1 MNRLVTLALVS
12 TVALVASGF
21 CLNAAAEQP
30 EADDATLVIEGVSSP
45 TWSGNAMI
53 CLFNTEDAFK
63 SADMHKPEKDE
74 QSFKSV
80 QDVRIQYRPTRAAGL
95 SKNRIIDKSC
105 TTGSPCS

>member
-30 EADDATLVIEGVSSP
+30 EADDATLVIEGVGF
-45 TWSGNAMI
+45 TDMVGNAMI

-63 SADMHKPEKDE
+63 SADVRKDRKE
-74 QSFKSV
+74 RSNSLSP
-80 QDVRIQYRPTRAAGL
+80 YRT
-95 SKNRIIDKSC
+95 
-105 TTGSPCS
+105 